1 MKKELCLTLTACEL
15 GDGFGAFADGMLGE
29 FTWEEKSDGGLDF
42 ATAESAFLVVA
53 YELAAFE
60 GDTLE
65 GVVDERVH
73 DAHASL
79 ADSGVWVDLLED
91 SVDVEGEGLCALL
104 CLWLGSRGT
113 VGL

>member
-1 MKKELCLTLTACEL
+1 
-15 GDGFGAFADGMLGE
+15 MLGE

-79 ADSGVWVDLLED
+79 ADASVWVDLLED